1 MRTRHEGSMA
11 RAAKRPVK
19 RTVQQAMTAAAEYGV
34 ARAGIAAVRALDRD
48 VIGQAHHPRG
58 AAGRVTAW
66 EMAHRPSNRQR
77 SGWVVSLLGVRP
89 ADRVLEIGFGPGL
102 AVAELIRA
110 GAGHVYGID
119 HSGVML
125 RQASRRNAAAIRA
138 GRVTL
143 IRASADQ
150 IPPALDGPFD
160 AILAINSLGFWPAPA
175 ERLAE
180 LRRRLAPGGR
190 IAIASQPRCPGATA
204 STSRAAARK
213 IGALLQ
219 DAGYTKTRTQTL
231 DLDPP
236 VVCVL
241 AVNPDPDRR
250 RSPPV
255 SDPTS

>member
-1 MRTRHEGSMA
+1 MP
-11 RAAKRPVK
+11 RAARRAV
-19 RTVQQAMTAAAEYGV
+19 TAAVEYGV

-58 AAGRVTAW
+58 PAGRVTAW

-77 SGWVVSLLGVRP
+77 SRWVVSLLETQP
-89 ADRVLEIGFGPGL
+89 SDQVLEIGFGPGVAIAAL
-102 AVAELIRA
+102 ARA
-110 GAGHVYGID
+110 GAGHVYGLD

-143 IRASADQ
+143 MRGSVDQ
-150 IPPALDGPFD
+150 IPSGLDGPFD
-160 AILAINSLGFWPAPA
+160 AILAINALGFWPAPA

-190 IAIASQPRCPGATA
+190 MAIASQPRCPGATA
-204 STSRAAARK
+204 DTSRNAARE
-213 IGALLQ
+213 IENLLRE
-219 DAGYTKTRTQTL
+219 AGFTQMRTEIL
-231 DLDPP
+231 PLSPP

-241 AVNPDPDRR
+241 AGASALCPASGVCFPFGPG
-250 RSPPV
+250 
-255 SDPTS
+255 